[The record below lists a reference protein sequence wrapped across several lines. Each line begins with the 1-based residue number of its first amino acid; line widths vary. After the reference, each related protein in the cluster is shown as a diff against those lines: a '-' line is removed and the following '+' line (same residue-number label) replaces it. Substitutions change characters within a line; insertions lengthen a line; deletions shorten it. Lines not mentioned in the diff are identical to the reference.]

1 MATDNT
7 LVAKYLQRGVVRQR
21 NSVTLAEWAA
31 FIAAEAIPSPVT
43 ADWVRQ
49 RVVGESIPLQLDS
62 FTTQTMA
69 FFMQD
74 PGTVSDILQFI
85 SEDNDTPTEETL
97 STTNASICS
106 TFMPRFALSTVT
118 NQEVT
123 DWCTQNN
130 VPVPSTAPPPPQ
142 QALRGRETGTTRGS
156 K

>member
-31 FIAAEAIPSPVT
+31 FIAAEDIPSPVT

-49 RVVGESIPLQLDS
+49 RVVGESIPLQLDAY
-62 FTTQTMA
+62 TTQTMT

-74 PGTVSDILQFI
+74 PGTVSNILQFI
-85 SEDNDTPTEETL
+85 SEDNDSATEQSL
-97 STTNASICS
+97 STSNASICS
-106 TFMPRFALSTVT
+106 TFMSRFALSTVT
-118 NQEVT
+118 DQQVN
-123 DWCTQNN
+123 DWCTRNN
-130 VPVPSTAPPPPQ
+130 VPVPSAAPPPQ
-142 QALRGRETGTTRGS
+142 QQTLRGRETGTKGS